1 MQVFVKQH
9 VQTITLFD
17 VDDSHTIADLK
28 QKIMLTTGIPTQEQI
43 LTVEESVHTIAEC
56 MANVKKTL
64 QDKGS
69 RLRPRSRSRSA
80 DATPGGTQPETAE
93 PEATQAPDE
102 STQPKPEDPLQMS
115 IDESTQREPEE
126 PQEPEDSQLPD
137 DI

>member
-9 VQTITLFD
+9 VQTVTMFD
-17 VDDSHTIADLK
+17 VDDSHTIAELK
-28 QKIMLTTGIPTQEQI
+28 QKIFLTTGIPVSQQI

-69 RLRPRSRSRSA
+69 RLQPRSRSRSA

-93 PEATQAPDE
+93 SDHTQVSDE
-102 STQPKPEDPLQMS
+102 SLQPKPEDPLQMI
-115 IDESTQREPEE
+115 IDENTLREPVR
-126 PQEPEDSQLPD
+126 PQEPEDSQFPD